1 MKTIGLQPSRGRTT
15 NLLAVLM
22 LGLVF
27 GLGLG
32 ITISVVEA
40 EEPVAATMDQLDIA
54 VRTLGNSTASLAV
67 DTERSAIGIA
77 SLDARMAKIERRV
90 AALGA
95 KLEED

>member
-27 GLGLG
+27 GLGIG

-40 EEPVAATMDQLDIA
+40 EEPVGATTDQLDTA
-54 VRTLGNSTASLAV
+54 VRTLTNVIASLAV

-77 SLDARMAKIERRV
+77 RLDARMAKLERRV
-90 AALGA
+90 DTLEA